1 MRTTIEIDDALLEQA
16 KKVAGTQTKKETVE
30 LALAEMIRRKKAK
43 RLLLLEG
50 KVSLSF
56 DRKELIRRR
65 KKDVPDR

>member
-1 MRTTIEIDDALLEQA
+1 MLEEA
-16 KKVAGTQTKKETVE
+16 KKVSGARTKKETVE
-30 LALAEMIRRKKAK
+30 MALDEMIRRWKAK
-43 RLLLLEG
+43 KLLQLEG